1 MGTCYSNPDGERHGM
16 TLCGSFREI
25 QSPKEQQKQ
34 KKQKGVAQ
42 EFAENDSYQIDEDV
56 LYVSEVW
63 EKIEESMLLEV
74 QAEYAEYYSAWVER
88 QIRERPIY
96 DNLNVSLPHDI
107 RQM

>member
-1 MGTCYSNPDGERHGM
+1 M
-16 TLCGSFREI
+16 
-25 QSPKEQQKQ
+25 
-34 KKQKGVAQ
+34 
-42 EFAENDSYQIDEDV
+42 

-63 EKIEESMLLEV
+63 EKIEEAMLHEV